1 MSDTFHGSP
10 HPRCGE
16 TLRYVRNGKCVACVA
31 TDGAAR
37 QARRTDRNG
46 NYRIGVAEGFVRF
59 GTLAHRILAYIHAV
73 GPASHAEIVEE
84 MPEEVGVSAILGR
97 LVRHGLLY
105 RVGRQSHKPG
115 IRSGYVF
122 SLSRPTAAELRPP
135 TTARTRNLSYKAAQ
149 RLKVASV
156 FDFRGSISL

>member
-1 MSDTFHGSP
+1 MSGTFHGGP
-10 HPRCGE
+10 HSRCGE

-37 QARRTDRNG
+37 QARRTDRKG
-46 NYRIGVAEGFVRF
+46 NYRVGLVDGFVRF
-59 GTLAHRILAYIHAV
+59 GTLAHRILLYVHNI
-73 GPASHAEIVEE
+73 GPASHAELVEE
-84 MPEEVGVSAILGR
+84 MPEEVGVSATLGK
-97 LVRHGLLY
+97 LTRHGFLY
-105 RVGRQSHKPG
+105 RSGRQCHKPG

-122 SLSRPTAAELRPP
+122 SLKKRAAVELRTP
-135 TTARTRNLSYKAAQ
+135 TTARTRSLSYKAAQ